1 MKPIVV
7 FIGILAVLSSCH
19 PKTVIY
25 VQNHWPYCGGKLPD
39 SSEVKGKY
47 EGFSNHSFRV
57 TEGAKKHII
66 RTNEFGYWKGRVDIT
81 QEFTLIDI
89 DKTYSIEELKT
100 KYPLPTN
107 NGANEKP
114 LYDYVTLEEWIWR
127 CSMDYV
133 SIGALCSKENLA
145 RNGKIDTLTVV
156 INRTCFTGT
165 NPIIKYIG
173 PKPR

>member
-39 SSEVKGKY
+39 SSEVNGKY
-47 EGFSNHSFRV
+47 EGFSNHSFQV
-57 TEGAKKHII
+57 TEGAKKKTI
-66 RTNEFGYWKGRVDIT
+66 RTNEFGYWKGRIDIT
-81 QEFTLIDI
+81 QAFTLIDI